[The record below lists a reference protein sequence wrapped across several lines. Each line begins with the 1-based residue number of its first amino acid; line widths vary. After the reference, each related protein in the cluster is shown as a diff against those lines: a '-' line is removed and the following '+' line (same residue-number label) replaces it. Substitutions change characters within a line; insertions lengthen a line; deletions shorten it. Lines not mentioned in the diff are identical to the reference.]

1 LLAQKTDPMRDLIIH
16 QKFIEFLTLLYLNQ
30 GQNLYR
36 NESEMSPAEQKI
48 YAITSYIHSHYAE
61 ELSLNMLA
69 QKFFISSYY
78 LSHQFKD
85 VTGFT
90 VTDYIQMTRV
100 RNVQALLVGTRIP
113 ITEASLRCGFNSFSQ
128 FNRIFRKHIGVAP
141 SVYRKQNQILS
152 EALDT

>member
-1 LLAQKTDPMRDLIIH
+1 
-16 QKFIEFLTLLYLNQ
+16 
-30 GQNLYR
+30 
-36 NESEMSPAEQKI
+36 
-48 YAITSYIHSHYAE
+48 
-61 ELSLNMLA
+61 MLA
-69 QKFFISSYY
+69 QKFFVSSCY

-100 RNVQALLVGTRIP
+100 RNVQALLVGTQIP

-141 SVYRKQNQILS
+141 SVYRKQHQREF
-152 EALDT
+152 EA